1 MKTIILTRHTN
12 NKASE
17 DVAVDKQ
24 NDFQLTDIG
33 FAQARELYEFL
44 RRYKFEAIFTSLYL
58 RSIQTAE
65 IINEGRNIQLFKTN
79 AFNEYFLRE
88 DGSDVES
95 TDVGITRTMTKL
107 YSLFDIFENILI
119 VAHSSINKTI
129 LHALM
134 NMEYTKTQEY
144 FDKYGETQVLR
155 YDYKLSDDNWRI
167 IDSFEPKQ

>member
-17 DVAVDKQ
+17 DAAVDKQ
-24 NDFQLTDIG
+24 NDFQLTDRG
-33 FAQARELYEFL
+33 LAQAEELNKYL
-44 RRYKFEAIFTSLYL
+44 KKYKFEAIFTSLFL
-58 RSIQTAE
+58 RAIQTAE
-65 IINEGRNIQLFKTN
+65 IINKGKNVPLYKTN

-88 DGSDVES
+88 DGSGVEG
-95 TDVGITRTMTKL
+95 TDVGITRTMAKL
-107 YSLFDIFENILI
+107 YSIYDIFDSILI

-134 NMEYTKTQEY
+134 NMEYKKTQEY

-155 YDYKLSDDNWRI
+155 YDYKLGDDNWKI